1 MEGKILEFKGETEM
15 KMKYLVLGTACLA
28 LCASTA
34 WAKPKI
40 LDGSRIGWWQFDN
53 PSNYKEDSSG
63 YGGTLTDVS
72 EVTFTTTGGHVGGC
86 MNLAESTGWFSSAKT
101 ATAAIG
107 DSAPAI
113 PGTSLPYYTMATRF
127 RSGGS
132 IGGSGALGSVLN
144 DTTSWHFGAVRYQN
158 SKTSSGPNTGGSDPY
173 AVFLD
178 PQYNVFGSY
187 ERVSSSDLEITS
199 SSHSFILSYSG
210 KNITIGGKIK
220 GSKWYGDIDETMVFA
235 RMLTKGELTRLRFT
249 GESYVF
255 SNSEA
260 PAFASSAN
268 WSCNEGTVHFAPGDA
283 YGAPYIVEDGQT
295 MSQGG
300 TATFG
305 GDVAKHVSLTLGRPA
320 EVTYMEGSVS
330 VTKGINGNFTHS
342 SAGTLTFYDLRLVNG
357 KFTGVAGGV
366 LNTTL
371 LDIDTPSGSTFEIN
385 VPSGVY
391 TITSANAVTGDGT
404 LKKTGT
410 GTLDLTGLT
419 GAAKVVVTEG
429 KVLAGP
435 NVTVSYAEDEGAVPV
450 LMVE

>member
-1 MEGKILEFKGETEM
+1 M
-15 KMKYLVLGTACLA
+15 KMKYLMLGASCLA
-28 LCASTA
+28 LGASTA

-40 LDGSRIGWWQFDN
+40 LDGSLVGWWRFDN

-63 YGGTLTDVS
+63 YGSSINSDISNGTLS
-72 EVTFTTTGGHVGGC
+72 SSGGYSGGKI
-86 MNLAESTGWFSSAKT
+86 NLGSGKSFT
-101 ATAAIG
+101 ATLA
-107 DSAPAI
+107 DSAPTI
-113 PGTSLPYYTMATRF
+113 PGTTIPYYTMATRCK
-127 RSGGS
+127 SGGS
-132 IGGSGALGSVLN
+132 ILTGIGAWIYPDLANVLN
-144 DTTSWHFGAVRYQN
+144 DTGSWHFGAVRYQN
-158 SKTSSGPNTGGSDPY
+158 KSGSSGPNTGGKDLY

-178 PQYNVFGSY
+178 PQYNVFGQY
-187 ERVSSSDLEITS
+187 ERVSSGDLEMTDS
-199 SSHSFILSYSG
+199 EPQFILSYNG
-210 KNITIGGKIK
+210 KTITFKGKV
-220 GSKWYGDIDETMVFA
+220 GDNSWYGDLDEAMVFA

-320 EVTYMEGSVS
+320 AVTYMEGSVS
-330 VTKGINGNFTHS
+330 VTKGINGNFNHG

-357 KFTGVAGGV
+357 KFTGVAGGA
-366 LNTTL
+366 LNATL
-371 LDIDTPSGSTFEIN
+371 LDIDTPSGSTFEIS

-435 NVTVSYAEDEGAVPV
+435 NVTVSYDLEEDRGAVPV